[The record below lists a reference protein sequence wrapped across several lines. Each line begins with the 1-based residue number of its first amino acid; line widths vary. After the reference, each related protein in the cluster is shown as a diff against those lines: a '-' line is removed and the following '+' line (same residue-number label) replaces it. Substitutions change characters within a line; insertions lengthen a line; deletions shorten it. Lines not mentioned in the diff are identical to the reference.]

1 MRHIDLDLL
10 ESEIPEDWKKRAEKA
25 LQEVRKAAPGK
36 ARSDKID
43 EYSHLWKELKDLLKQ
58 LSHKKCWYCESAGH
72 RIIGDVDHH
81 RPKNK
86 LRRYTHHIYPDH
98 AGYWWLAFDWRNY
111 RFACELCNRRNK
123 DHMTGIVGGKGS
135 YFPLIDEGKRVYDEC
150 RPFEILQEEPLLLD
164 PTVPTDPLLLTF
176 EEDGS
181 PKAASSDKDIIKR
194 VNASIRLYH
203 LDHYDLNERRR
214 HEIFRVIREKVTT
227 ADMFY
232 WQYDKDKSD
241 VSARE
246 GYRNVVR
253 DLKRMVN
260 ERAEYSAAARAALK
274 IHRTPDRL
282 WINDLL
288 MAS

>member
-1 MRHIDLDLL
+1 LRHIDIDLL
-10 ESEIPEDWKKRAEKA
+10 EADIPVDWKKRAEQA
-25 LQEVRKAAPGK
+25 LQEVKKAAPGK

-72 RIIGDVDHH
+72 RIIGDVDHY

-86 LRRYTHHIYPDH
+86 LKRYIRHTHPDH
-98 AGYWWLAFDWRNY
+98 AGYWWLAFDWGNY
-111 RFACELCNRRNK
+111 RFACELCNRLNK
-123 DHMTGIVGGKGS
+123 DHVTGIVGGKGS

-150 RPFEILQEEPLLLD
+150 KPFEILQEEPLLLD
-164 PTVPTDPLLLTF
+164 PTVATDPLLLTF

-181 PKAASSDKDIIKR
+181 AQPASNDKNEYLRAD
-194 VNASIRLYH
+194 ASIRLYH
-203 LDHYDLNERRR
+203 LNHHDLKERRR
-214 HEIFRVIREKVTT
+214 HEIFRVIHEKVTI
-227 ADMFY
+227 ADMFR
-232 WQYDKDKSD
+232 WQYDQDKSN

-246 GYRNVVR
+246 GYRNMVR
-253 DLKRMVN
+253 DLKRMIN
-260 ERAEYSAAARAALK
+260 EQAEYSAAARAALK
-274 IHRTPDRL
+274 RQRRPDRL